1 MIADQA
7 QPYRKPPRISVCIDI
22 HLFGMQISVV
32 KTHRI
37 ESKNA
42 ALHRISLMPNLLCT
56 VYSDHLGLW
65 SLQQL
70 LVPPRAARSLVVP
83 TGHSSTRAHG
93 DLFYHLH

>member
-1 MIADQA
+1 
-7 QPYRKPPRISVCIDI
+7 
-22 HLFGMQISVV
+22 
-32 KTHRI
+32 
-37 ESKNA
+37 
-42 ALHRISLMPNLLCT
+42 